1 MTGGTSWL
9 PSSFSRAMKA
19 MNSAAFI
26 VTLIGGE
33 IFVCPL
39 LWGQTGSRAKRQVWD
54 TGQPASHPATRRG
67 NYDTMPTLINSSLI
81 RVAFVEDDVD
91 FQLVLRNTIDNA
103 PDMTLVSGA
112 STRSAGLMA
121 LNDAPI
127 DVLLVDLGLPDG
139 SGIDVI
145 RAAHAQ
151 WPSCA
156 IMVSTTF
163 GDEMHVMQ
171 SLEAGA
177 AGYLLKDSAAKS
189 MVSEIRSLHQGGSPI
204 SPLIARQILMRFR
217 EHENKHP
224 VAHHLPQARSRAAL
238 SGREQEVLEFITKG
252 FTSEEIAGLMS
263 VSRHTVL
270 TFIRRIYSK
279 LEVNSKTEAIFEARN
294 QGLLGD

>member
-1 MTGGTSWL
+1 M
-9 PSSFSRAMKA
+9 
-19 MNSAAFI
+19 
-26 VTLIGGE
+26 
-33 IFVCPL
+33 
-39 LWGQTGSRAKRQVWD
+39 RQVWD
-54 TGQPASHPATRRG
+54 TRRSASHPAKG
-67 NYDTMPTLINSSLI
+67 QDSSETMPTTINSSLI
-81 RVAFVEDDVD
+81 RVAFVEDDVE
-91 FQLVLRNTIDNA
+91 FQLVLRNTIENA
-103 PDMTLVSGA
+103 PDMQLVSAA

-121 LNDAPI
+121 LNGTPV

-145 RAAHAQ
+145 RAAHAK
-151 WPSCA
+151 WPDCA
-156 IMVSTTF
+156 IMVSTAF

-217 EHENKHP
+217 EHENKP
-224 VAHHLPQARSRAAL
+224 LVAPLLPQERSRAAL

-263 VSRHTVL
+263 ISRHTVL
-270 TFIRRIYSK
+270 TFIRRIYRK

-294 QGLLGD
+294 QGLLSD